1 MKKTGYIALICAA
14 AMLITASGCQSEEVN
29 AVTAPAA
36 SENPET
42 AATTPAPAASTVSA
56 ADTTA
61 RASETAAAETTSVTV
76 NEVVTSAAS
85 DPDETYE
92 TSMIGDFPVVVMTTS
107 TQAAAVTKTT
117 TVRTAD
123 VTTAPTS
130 AEESVVS
137 ETTFLQKDFPDEDE
151 ISFEIISGAD
161 VITTK
166 VPYISV
172 RVKYIGND
180 TAFYYTTDRY
190 LLEKFADG
198 KWKNIPFSEEKIF
211 METACE
217 ISKESQP
224 VIDITLEDEDYEE
237 PITAGKYRVGI
248 EIDSS
253 VYYTE
258 FEITDS
264 SAEPEY
270 ELVAENG
277 SGRFLIDEIREDQF
291 VCELYFPYPDRY
303 YLICDTKEYPDF
315 CVGDYI
321 EVDYS
326 EMYMISDGQFRVIPA
341 KISMSDFV
349 PDPDVAYKPVI
360 YLYPQEKTDI
370 SVKLDYN
377 GRLTL
382 TDPEYWNGWNVTAY
396 PDGTI
401 VSEGSEYQYL
411 FWEGKNDFELDTSE
425 GFCVRG
431 EDTAAF
437 LAEKLAYLGLN
448 EAESREFMEFWLPAM
463 TKNVYNVITFSGTDY
478 TDNAKLDIKPTPDTV
493 IRVFMTYSPS
503 DSFVDIPAQQLVKAP
518 GREGFTVVEWGGSVK
533 E

>member
-1 MKKTGYIALICAA
+1 MRKNGYIALICAA
-14 AMLITASGCQSEEVN
+14 AMLITSSGCKSEEVN

-36 SENPET
+36 SESPET
-42 AATTPAPAASTVSA
+42 AAATTAPAASASTVSA
-56 ADTTA
+56 ADTTVRSA
-61 RASETAAAETTSVTV
+61 ETSAAETTAVSV
-76 NEVVTSAAS
+76 NEVTSAAF

-107 TQAAAVTKTT
+107 SQPSAATVTSEAH
-117 TVRTAD
+117 TAD
-123 VTTAPTS
+123 VTAATAAAKIS
-130 AEESVVS
+130 DVS
-137 ETTFLQKDFPDEDE
+137 ETEWIQKDYPDEDE

-217 ISKESQP
+217 ISLDSQP

-253 VYYTE
+253 IYYTE

-277 SGRFLIDEIREDQF
+277 SGRFLIDEIKEDQF
-291 VCELYFPYPDRY
+291 VCELYFPYPDKY
-303 YLICDTKEYPDF
+303 YLICDTKDYPDF

-349 PDPDVAYKPVI
+349 PDPDVEYKPVI

-377 GRLTL
+377 GRLTV
-382 TDPEYWNGWNVTAY
+382 TDPEYSDGWIVTAN
-396 PDGTI
+396 PDGTLEY
-401 VSEGSEYQYL
+401 EGREYPYL
-411 FWEGKNDFELDTSE
+411 FWEGENDFELDTSR

-431 EDTAAF
+431 EDTAEF
-437 LAEKLAYLGLN
+437 LMEKLAYLGLN
-448 EAESREFMEFWLPAM
+448 ESESREFMEFWIPAM
-463 TKNVYNVITFSGTDY
+463 AKNRYNVITFSGADY
-478 TDNAKLDIKPTPDTV
+478 TENAKLEISPAHDTL

-503 DSFVDIPAQQLVKAP
+503 DSFVDIPEQQLEPAP
-518 GREGFTVVEWGGSVK
+518 VREGFTVVEWGGSVK
-533 E
+533 